1 MKNLLGKLS
10 GPKIVVGAVTVA
22 IAVVVLMAVVSGF
35 DTTGGHGHAH

>member
-1 MKNLLGKLS
+1 MKNLLGNLS
-10 GPKIVVGAVTVA
+10 SQKIVVGAVIVA